1 MKIYVDNNSL
11 FYMKDNLE
19 LGNCITIIDD
29 DGNKFYYEFEIYN
42 EEALIKYNSI
52 LHIKEAIN
60 YFRKINKQIIIFYN
74 KDRSFYMAFDKI
86 FTFKLPINI
95 LQPSKFFIDE
105 EKLEVC
111 RKYLEDKPITLPV
124 TIIDDEYV
132 LLDGHA
138 RARFLLEN
146 DYKMVDVYMDEENDF
161 TREYVYIAKENNLF
175 KVSQMQILSHED
187 YLEYLEQTN
196 NER

>member
-1 MKIYVDNNSL
+1 MKTFIDKESS

-29 DGNKFYYEFEIYN
+29 NQNKFYYEFEIDK

-60 YFRKINKQIIIFYN
+60 FFRTFNMQIHVFYN
-74 KDRSFYMAFDKI
+74 KDRSFYMAFDKV
-86 FTFKLPINI
+86 FTFKLPLNI
-95 LQPSKFFIDE
+95 LQPSKFFIDDDKLKAC
-105 EKLEVC
+105 EKHLENQ
-111 RKYLEDKPITLPV
+111 KITLPV

-138 RARFLLEN
+138 RARYLMDN
-146 DYKMVDVYMDEENDF
+146 DYKMVDVYMANEKEF

-175 KVSQMQILSHED
+175 KISQMQILSHEE

-196 NER
+196 NEE